1 MSGCGRRAG
10 WWWREIGD
18 PERGLHLLG
27 GRELGGRGVP
37 RNRVAL
43 EMGFWIPVS
52 CRALYSA
59 LFCASFPQPCEV
71 NKHDVAIPSQR
82 GSGHPDPVFP
92 KFRMYRGLIPGVEP
106 GLTPATLLFSAGP
119 SAFFGLVVTLIGETS
134 PQQVGF

>member
-1 MSGCGRRAG
+1 MDIVGEFINLEAVMIDKIIIGAG
-10 WWWREIGD
+10 LYG
-18 PERGLHLLG
+18 
-27 GRELGGRGVP
+27 
-37 RNRVAL
+37 
-43 EMGFWIPVS
+43 
-52 CRALYSA
+52 LYSA